1 MRPRALFSV
10 SDKAGASDFAARLA
24 GAGWDLIASGGTAR
38 LLREAGLKVEEVAAV
53 TGSPEMLGGRVKTL
67 HPAIHGAL
75 LCRPE
80 QDAGDI
86 ARYGIRPI
94 DLAVINLYPFVEAA
108 SRADAEPAKVVE
120 QIDVGGPAMIRAAAK
135 NHERVGVVVDP
146 SDYDAVAS
154 EIEAAGALGEDT
166 RRRLAVKAF
175 DHTARY
181 DRAICGWLEG
191 AGGEAF
197 AEAPGSAGM
206 SRTAVPPSAEPGA
219 AVTLPER
226 LSLELVKQAG
236 LRYGENPHQQAAL
249 YAPSGAPGADGTRL
263 LGGKPL
269 SYNNLADADLARHC
283 ALALPDHACAI
294 VKHAT
299 PCGVAV
305 SGSASEAYQRAF
317 AADPESAFGGVIA
330 FNCAVDEDAARAVSG
345 QFAEVVI
352 APGFSPGAI
361 EVLKKRGNLR
371 IVEQAAPCVGGDSG
385 SRRLGEVN
393 CGDGSS
399 GSGLPGLKVL
409 DGAVLAQTSD
419 SVASERHEVVSRRA
433 PTDEEL
439 RDAGF
444 AWTVARF
451 VSSNAVVYARDG
463 QTLGIG
469 GGQTSRV
476 MSARI
481 AAWRAADCGF
491 SLKGAAMASDGFLP
505 FADGLETAA
514 DEGITVVIQ
523 PGGSIRD
530 KEVIAAA
537 DERGVAMLFTGVRHF
552 RH

>member
-10 SDKAGASDFAARLA
+10 SDKTGASDFAARLA
-24 GAGWDLIASGGTAR
+24 DAGWDLIASGGTAK

-80 QDAGDI
+80 QDAEDI
-86 ARYGIRPI
+86 ARHGIRPI
-94 DLAVINLYPFVEAA
+94 ALAVINLYPFVEAA
-108 SRADAEPAKVVE
+108 SRAGAGRAEIVE

-154 EIEAAGALGEDT
+154 EIEAAGALGVDT
-166 RRRLAVKAF
+166 RLRLAVKAF

-181 DRAICGWLEG
+181 DRAIGGWLEG
-191 AGGEAF
+191 AAGVSGE
-197 AEAPGSAGM
+197 
-206 SRTAVPPSAEPGA
+206 
-219 AVTLPER
+219 TLPER
-226 LSLELVKQAG
+226 LSLELVKQAD
-236 LRYGENPHQQAAL
+236 LRYGENPHQQAAV
-249 YAPSGAPGADGTRL
+249 YAPSSAPGAGDLRL
-263 LGGKPL
+263 LSGKPL
-269 SYNNLADADLARHC
+269 SYNNLADADLARQC
-283 ALALPDHACAI
+283 ASALPDHACAI
-294 VKHAT
+294 IKHAT
-299 PCGVAV
+299 PCGVAL
-305 SGSASEAYQRAF
+305 SGSASDAYQRAF
-317 AADPESAFGGVIA
+317 NADPESAFGGVIA
-330 FNCAVDEDAARAVSG
+330 FNCAVDEDAARQISN

-352 APGFSPGAI
+352 APEFSPAAF

-371 IVEQAAPCVGGDSG
+371 LVEQASA
-385 SRRLGEVN
+385 
-393 CGDGSS
+393 SS
-399 GSGLPGLKVL
+399 GGEGDMPGLKVL
-409 DGAVLAQTSD
+409 HGAVLAQTSD
-419 SVASERHEVVSRRA
+419 AAAAERHEVVSQRA

-451 VSSNAVVYARDG
+451 VSSNAVIYARDG

-491 SLKGAAMASDGFLP
+491 SLKGSAMASDGFLP
-505 FADGLETAA
+505 FADGLEAAA

-537 DERGVAMLFTGVRHF
+537 DARGVAMLFTGVRHF

>member
-10 SDKAGASDFAARLA
+10 SDKIGASNFAARLA
-24 GAGWDLIASGGTAR
+24 GAGWDLLASGGTAK
-38 LLREAGLKVEEVAAV
+38 LLRQAGLKVEEVASE

-80 QDAGDI
+80 QDAEDI
-86 ARYGIRPI
+86 AKHGIRPI
-94 DLAVINLYPFVEAA
+94 ALAVVNLYPFVEAA
-108 SRADAEPAKVVE
+108 SRGGGDRAEVIE

-154 EIEAAGALGEDT
+154 EIEAAGELGGDT

-191 AGGEAF
+191 SGVEGG
-197 AEAPGSAGM
+197 
-206 SRTAVPPSAEPGA
+206 
-219 AVTLPER
+219 LPER
-226 LSLELVKQAG
+226 IVVELSKQSD
-236 LRYGENPHQQAAL
+236 LRYGENPHQQAAV
-249 YAPSGAPGADGTRL
+249 YAAAGSEETAGMRL
-263 LGGKPL
+263 LAGAPL
-269 SYNNLADADLARHC
+269 SYNNLVDADLARQC
-283 ALALPDHACAI
+283 VQALPAPACVI

-299 PCGVAV
+299 PCGAAT
-305 SGSASEAYQRAF
+305 GKGAAEAYSRAYE
-317 AADPESAFGGVIA
+317 ADPESAFGGVIA
-330 FNCAVDEDAARAVSG
+330 FNCPLDESAARAVAG
-345 QFAEVVI
+345 QFAEVLV
-352 APGFSPGAI
+352 APGFSSGAL
-361 EVLKKRGNLR
+361 EALAARKKLR
-371 IVEQAAPCVGGDSG
+371 LLEPAARSASG
-385 SRRLGEVN
+385 A
-393 CGDGSS
+393 
-399 GSGLPGLKVL
+399 GLPGLKVL
-409 DGAVLAQTSD
+409 DGAVLVQSPDSD
-419 SVASERHEVVSRRA
+419 MDDGYEVVSNRP
-433 PTDEEL
+433 PTDGEL
-439 RDAGF
+439 GDALF
-444 AWTVARF
+444 AWKVARF
-451 VSSNAVVYARDG
+451 VSSNAVVYASQG

-481 AAWRAADCGF
+481 AALRAADCGF

-505 FADGLETAA
+505 FADGLEAA
-514 DEGITVVIQ
+514 AAEGISVVIQ

-537 DERGVAMLFTGVRHF
+537 DARGVAMLFTGVRHF

>member
-10 SDKAGASDFAARLA
+10 SDKTGASDFAARLA
-24 GAGWDLIASGGTAR
+24 GAGWDLVASGGTAR

-80 QDAGDI
+80 QDAEDI
-86 ARYGIRPI
+86 ARHGIQPI
-94 DLAVINLYPFVEAA
+94 ALAVINLYPFVEAA
-108 SRADAEPAKVVE
+108 SRVDAKRGEVIE

-146 SDYDAVAS
+146 SDYDALAL
-154 EIEAAGALGEDT
+154 EIETAGVLGEDT

-191 AGGEAF
+191 PAGVSGE
-197 AEAPGSAGM
+197 
-206 SRTAVPPSAEPGA
+206 
-219 AVTLPER
+219 TLPER
-226 LSLELVKQAG
+226 LSVELVKQAD
-236 LRYGENPHQQAAL
+236 LRYGENPHQQAAV
-249 YAPSGAPGADGTRL
+249 YAPSSAPGAGGLRL

-269 SYNNLADADLARHC
+269 SYNNLADADLARQC
-283 ALALPDHACAI
+283 ASALPDYACAI
-294 VKHAT
+294 IKHAT

-330 FNCAVDEDAARAVSG
+330 FNCAVDEDTARAVSG

-352 APGFSPGAI
+352 APEFSRGAL
-361 EVLKKRGNLR
+361 EVLKERGNLR
-371 IVEQAAPCVGGDSG
+371 IVEQGPA
-385 SRRLGEVN
+385 
-393 CGDGSS
+393 SS
-399 GSGLPGLKVL
+399 GRDGDLPGLKVL

-419 SVASERHEVVSRRA
+419 TVAAERHEVVSRRA

-439 RDAGF
+439 RDVGF

-491 SLKGAAMASDGFLP
+491 GLKGSAMASDGFLP
-505 FADGLETAA
+505 FADGLEAAA

-537 DERGVAMLFTGVRHF
+537 DARGVAMLFTGVRHF

>member
-10 SDKAGASDFAARLA
+10 SDKTGASNFAARLA
-24 GAGWDLIASGGTAR
+24 GAGWDLLASGGTAK
-38 LLREAGLKVEEVAAV
+38 LLRQAGLKVEEVASE

-80 QDAGDI
+80 QDAEDI
-86 ARYGIRPI
+86 AKHGIRPI
-94 DLAVINLYPFVEAA
+94 ALAVVNLYPFVEAA
-108 SRADAEPAKVVE
+108 SRGGGDRAEVIE

-154 EIEAAGALGEDT
+154 EIEAAGELGGDT

-191 AGGEAF
+191 ATSGSGE
-197 AEAPGSAGM
+197 
-206 SRTAVPPSAEPGA
+206 
-219 AVTLPER
+219 TLPER
-226 LSLELVKQAG
+226 LSVELLKQAD
-236 LRYGENPHQQAAL
+236 LRYGENPHQQAAI
-249 YAPSGAPGADGTRL
+249 YAPSGAPCADGMRL

-269 SYNNLADADLARHC
+269 SYNNLADADLARKC
-283 ALALPDHACAI
+283 ASALPDQACAI
-294 VKHAT
+294 IKHAT

-305 SGSASEAYQRAF
+305 SGSASDAYQRAF

-330 FNCAVDEDAARAVSG
+330 FNCAVDEDAARAVIG

-352 APGFSPGAI
+352 APEFSPGAL
-361 EVLKKRGNLR
+361 EVLKERENLR
-371 IVEQAAPCVGGDSG
+371 IVEQAPASSP
-385 SRRLGEVN
+385 
-393 CGDGSS
+393 GDGD
-399 GSGLPGLKVL
+399 LPGLKVL
-409 DGAVLAQTSD
+409 DGAVLAQTFD
-419 SVASERHEVVSRRA
+419 VVAAERHEVVSRRA

-481 AAWRAADCGF
+481 AALRAADCGF
-491 SLKGAAMASDGFLP
+491 SLEGAAMASDGFLP
-505 FADGLETAA
+505 FADGLEAAA
-514 DEGITVVIQ
+514 DEGISVVIQ

-537 DERGVAMLFTGVRHF
+537 DARGVAMLFTGVRHF

>member
-10 SDKAGASDFAARLA
+10 SDKTGASNFAARLA
-24 GAGWDLIASGGTAR
+24 GAGWDLLASGGTAK
-38 LLREAGLKVEEVAAV
+38 LLRQAGLKVEEVASE

-80 QDAGDI
+80 QDAEDI
-86 ARYGIRPI
+86 AKHGIRPI
-94 DLAVINLYPFVEAA
+94 ALAVVNLYPFVEAA
-108 SRADAEPAKVVE
+108 SRGGGDRAEVIE

-154 EIEAAGALGEDT
+154 EIEAAGELGGDT

-191 AGGEAF
+191 SGVEGG
-197 AEAPGSAGM
+197 
-206 SRTAVPPSAEPGA
+206 
-219 AVTLPER
+219 LPEHIVVE
-226 LSLELVKQAG
+226 LSKQSD
-236 LRYGENPHQQAAL
+236 LRYGENPHQQAAV
-249 YAPSGAPGADGTRL
+249 YAAAGSEETAGLRL
-263 LGGKPL
+263 LAGAPL
-269 SYNNLADADLARHC
+269 SYNNLVDADLARQC
-283 ALALPDHACAI
+283 VQALPAPACVI

-299 PCGVAV
+299 PCGAAT
-305 SGSASEAYQRAF
+305 GKGAAEAYSRAYE
-317 AADPESAFGGVIA
+317 ADPESAFGGVIA
-330 FNCAVDEDAARAVSG
+330 FNCPLDESAARAVAG
-345 QFAEVVI
+345 QFAEVLV
-352 APGFSPGAI
+352 APGFSSGAL
-361 EVLKKRGNLR
+361 EALAARKKLR
-371 IVEQAAPCVGGDSG
+371 LLEPAARSASG
-385 SRRLGEVN
+385 A
-393 CGDGSS
+393 
-399 GSGLPGLKVL
+399 GLPGLKVL
-409 DGAVLAQTSD
+409 DGAVLVQSPDSD
-419 SVASERHEVVSRRA
+419 MDDGYEVVSNRP
-433 PTDEEL
+433 PTDGEL
-439 RDAGF
+439 GDALF
-444 AWTVARF
+444 AWKVARF
-451 VSSNAVVYARDG
+451 VSSNAVVYASQG

-481 AAWRAADCGF
+481 AALRAADCGF

-505 FADGLETAA
+505 FADGLEAA
-514 DEGITVVIQ
+514 AAEGISVVIQ

-537 DERGVAMLFTGVRHF
+537 DARGVAMLFTGVRHF

>member
-10 SDKAGASDFAARLA
+10 SDKTGASDFAARLA
-24 GAGWDLIASGGTAR
+24 GAGWDLVASGGTAR

-80 QDAGDI
+80 QDAEDI
-86 ARYGIRPI
+86 ARHGIRPI
-94 DLAVINLYPFVEAA
+94 SLAVINLYPFVEAA
-108 SRADAEPAKVVE
+108 SRADAERAEVVE

-146 SDYDAVAS
+146 SDYDELAS
-154 EIEAAGALGEDT
+154 EIEAAGGLGEDT
-166 RRRLAVKAF
+166 RQRLAVKAF

-181 DRAICGWLEG
+181 DRAIFGWLEG
-191 AGGEAF
+191 AGGDPE
-197 AEAPGSAGM
+197 GK
-206 SRTAVPPSAEPGA
+206 
-219 AVTLPER
+219 LPER
-226 LSLELVKQAG
+226 LSLELLKQAD
-236 LRYGENPHQQAAL
+236 LRYGENPHQQAAV
-249 YAPSGAPGADGTRL
+249 YAPSSAPGAGGMLL

-269 SYNNLADADLARHC
+269 SYNNLADADLARQC
-283 ALALPDHACAI
+283 ASALPDHACAI
-294 VKHAT
+294 IKHAT

-305 SGSASEAYQRAF
+305 SGNASEAYQRAF

-330 FNCAVDEDAARAVSG
+330 FNCAVDGDAARAVSG

-352 APGFSPGAI
+352 APEFPPGAL

-371 IVEQAAPCVGGDSG
+371 IVEQGAA
-385 SRRLGEVN
+385 
-393 CGDGSS
+393 SS
-399 GSGLPGLKVL
+399 GRDGDPPGLKVL

-419 SVASERHEVVSRRA
+419 TAAAEQHEVVSRRA

-505 FADGLETAA
+505 FADGLEAAA
-514 DEGITVVIQ
+514 DEGISVVIQ

>member
-10 SDKAGASDFAARLA
+10 SDKTGASDLAARLT
-24 GAGWDLIASGGTAR
+24 GAGWDLVASGGTAK
-38 LLREAGLKVEEVAAV
+38 LLRESGLEVEEVAAV
-53 TGSPEMLGGRVKTL
+53 TGSSEMLGGRVKTL

-75 LCRPE
+75 LCQPE
-80 QDAGDI
+80 RDAGDI
-86 ARYGIRPI
+86 ARHGIRPI

-108 SRADAEPAKVVE
+108 SRADARRAEVVE

-135 NHERVGVVVDP
+135 NHQRVGVVVDP
-146 SDYDAVAS
+146 SDYDSIAS
-154 EIEAAGALGEDT
+154 EIEAAGELGEDT

-181 DRAICGWLEG
+181 DRAICGWLDG
-191 AGGEAF
+191 VAGDPA
-197 AEAPGSAGM
+197 
-206 SRTAVPPSAEPGA
+206 RK
-219 AVTLPER
+219 LPER
-226 LSLELVKQAG
+226 LSLELLKHAD
-236 LRYGENPHQQAAL
+236 LRYGENPHQQAAV
-249 YAPSGAPGADGTRL
+249 YAPSSAPGVGGLRL

-269 SYNNLADADLARHC
+269 SYNNLADADLARQC
-283 ALALPDHACAI
+283 ASALADHACAI
-294 VKHAT
+294 IKHAT
-299 PCGVAV
+299 PCGLAV
-305 SGSASEAYQRAF
+305 SGSAREAYQRAF

-330 FNCAVDEDAARAVSG
+330 FNCAVDGDAARAVAG

-352 APGFSPGAI
+352 APEFSRAAL
-361 EVLKKRGNLR
+361 EALKKRGKLR
-371 IVEQAAPCVGGDSG
+371 IVEQPPA
-385 SRRLGEVN
+385 
-393 CGDGSS
+393 SS
-399 GSGLPGLKVL
+399 GVDGHLPALKVL

-419 SVASERHEVVSRRA
+419 AVAAERHVVVSRRA
-433 PTDEEL
+433 PSDDEL

-451 VSSNAVVYARDG
+451 VSSNAVVYARAG

-481 AAWRAADCGF
+481 AAWRAMDCGF
-491 SLKGAAMASDGFLP
+491 SLTGAAMASDGFLP
-505 FADGLETAA
+505 FADGLEAAA
-514 DEGITVVIQ
+514 DEGISVVIQ